1 VTHTAQ
7 QRRAPF
13 RSAAQAA
20 AAARQQSC
28 SWGTYDGTDSR
39 GRRRAPFSKT
49 TTEDAAADARK
60 REMLSATGHDLARN
74 FVLTKSMIRRH
85 LDFTTTFRFQA
96 KTPDRGFNAYLEQWW
111 TQKTKRE
118 SFDIAHRHPHRRGL
132 RIAEACRVIE
142 GDHGWLKVSGEKGEP
157 DRGTVQQIESSRISI
172 NRGDLPSKDDPEHWV
187 NAVHVDPDTGRALEY
202 AISRRTGRTGMKLDR
217 IVPASS
223 MLMHSLYEF
232 RTDQVRGVGAIAAT
246 LNWMKD
252 TYEAFDYVNA
262 KLKLGALFGVSIYS
276 NTQEMQWTR
285 GDGYEID
292 FGQRGPFLLELNEGD
307 KAEILQSKTTSS
319 EDNAYLGMLCLL
331 CLKTLDIPYSLWD
344 ATKGKF
350 HGNKSE
356 LITYQM
362 ACKDR
367 IADLVDFQ
375 EEHADWRMNIGVADG
390 DLELPSGKG
399 LDFINYE
406 FVPAGV
412 PPWDSVKET
421 RGSAMQI
428 ACGFSS
434 PQREAR
440 LIDTDFEQNILETE
454 AALKFAADHNVPLH
468 YADVSAFAP
477 EIATPPEAPDE
488 E

>member
-1 VTHTAQ
+1 MSLTSTIRRGTSSFAQ
-7 QRRAPF
+7 RA
-13 RSAAQAA
+13 SAAAQ
-20 AAARQQSC
+20 RFSTG
-28 SWGTYDGTDSR
+28 WGTYDGTDSR
-39 GRRRAPFSKT
+39 GRRRAPFNKT
-49 TTEDAAADARK
+49 TSEDVAADARK
-60 REMLSATGHDLARN
+60 REMLSASGHDLARN

-85 LDFTTTFRFQA
+85 LDFVSTFKFQA
-96 KTPDRGFNAYLEQWW
+96 KTPDRLYNAELEAWW
-111 TQKTKRE
+111 ERKTARE
-118 SFDIAHRHPHRRGL
+118 AFDVAHRHPHRRAV

-142 GDHGWLKVSGEKGEP
+142 GDHGWLKIMAKKGDP
-157 DRGTVQQIESSRISI
+157 DRGKIQTIESSRIFLP
-172 NRGDLPSKDDPEHWV
+172 RGALPPNANPEEWV
-187 NAVHVDPDTGRALEY
+187 NAVRIDLNTGRALAY
-202 AISRRTGRTGMKLDR
+202 ALSRRNCRTGMTLDR

-252 TYEAFDYVNA
+252 TYEAFDYSNA

-276 NTQEMQWTR
+276 NTQEQQWKR
-285 GDGYEID
+285 GEGYEVD

-307 KAEILQSKTTSS
+307 KAEVLQSKTTSS
-319 EDNAYLGMLCLL
+319 EDNAYLGMLCLM

-367 IADLVDFQ
+367 IADLREFQ
-375 EEHADWRMNIGVADG
+375 TEHADWRMAIGVADG
-390 DLELPSGKG
+390 DLELPAGKD
-399 LDFINYE
+399 LDFLAYE

-421 RGSAMQI
+421 RGSAMSI
-428 ACGFSS
+428 ACGLSS

-440 LIDTDFEQNILETE
+440 LVDTDFEQNILETE
-454 AALKFAADHNVPLH
+454 AALQFAHDHNVPLNF
-468 YADVSAFAP
+468 ADVTAFQP
-477 EIATPPEAPDE
+477 EINVEVPAND
-488 E
+488 